1 MAKCMQSKKNKK
13 DVIRVSNA
21 DAKKLYA
28 SGNWNY
34 ISKSDFNRVQNGHLN
49 GNGVNNQSKG

>member
-13 DVIRVSNA
+13 DVIRISNQE
-21 DAKKLYA
+21 AKKLY
-28 SGNWNY
+28 STGNWNY
-34 ISKSDFNRVQNGHLN
+34 ISKSDFNRIQNGYLN